1 MSQAHGKRL
10 REKLPV
16 LLEKNVNM
24 ARGTCLR
31 YNGQWEII
39 QPIGIMVKNN
49 RKVYHWVFGDVSCGA
64 LNACVGG
71 W

>member
-1 MSQAHGKRL
+1 MT
-10 REKLPV
+10 
-16 LLEKNVNM
+16 
-24 ARGTCLR
+24 RGTCLR

-49 RKVYHWVFGDVSCGA
+49 RKVYHWVFGDVCCGA